1 MKNSVL
7 PVIFDHEIAT
17 HVNTGIANL
26 ANLNLKDSDRMDLE
40 EGIAKLNETLAKGE
54 SLDDLYE
61 AGI

>member
-1 MKNSVL
+1 
-7 PVIFDHEIAT
+7 VIFDHEIAT

>member
-1 MKNSVL
+1 
-7 PVIFDHEIAT
+7 
-17 HVNTGIANL
+17 
-26 ANLNLKDSDRMDLE
+26 MDLE